1 MHQVIEFFTK
11 LFQHSDWLPQWKN
24 GHWTAFHGWL
34 YIISDIFIWLAYFS
48 IPVLLL
54 RYIRLKKNAAF
65 IKLYIFFSLFILA
78 CGTTYLLNA
87 VSFWFPFYRING
99 LFRFTT
105 AVASWITVFYMIK
118 YLPDT
123 VSIRTARVYKKEL
136 DERLKMEN
144 KLKESEGQ
152 IQTIYKNAPE
162 AIIAVTSKGYIVKWN
177 PAAEQMFGWKEE
189 EVLGKVLNELVV
201 PQGLRQF
208 YIDEMKGFLKTGQ
221 SLILNRTTLQTV
233 LHKNG
238 HLIKVEFNVSPVE
251 IKDDFLFIGFVRDVT
266 EIKSAE
272 LALKESEERYRLLT
286 TEVSDYAIIMLSP
299 EGNIDSWNEGVQKI
313 TGYTQIEISGKHLS
327 IFYTAEAIERNEP
340 GEDLLIVNKAGRI
353 ENEGWRVRKDGT
365 LFWANV
371 VLTALKRD
379 GKIIGYSMISKDI
392 TERKSEEERI
402 RLINSSLEQRVKER
416 TEELEHSEKK
426 YRKLFENSPMPMW
439 VLEHPSLKFV
449 DVNDAA
455 IQHYGYSREE
465 FLSMTAVDIRP
476 DEEKDRFIKLDRSAA
491 NGIMKAGTWKH
502 IKKDKSIIHV
512 EISSHELNIDNKMA
526 RLVLSIDVT
535 ERNKAEERLEL
546 ALEAGKIGIWE
557 LDMLQD
563 IAIRNA
569 RHDQIFGYEEM
580 LPDWGMVRFLDHVYS
595 DDLEKVQLAFKAA
608 LETGSLAIET
618 RIYHTDDTI
627 HWINATAK
635 MMIDQPE
642 NPFRMLGTIIDIT
655 ELKNAEER
663 ILLLNNDLEKRVQS
677 RTRELHAANKELES
691 FTYSVSH
698 DLRAPLRAIHGYT
711 QILNESY
718 NERLDN
724 EGKRMLG
731 RVIFNTSKM
740 NTLIDDLLEFSKL
753 GKASLKRQNSDI
765 TKIAREVVDDLCA
778 SSEHLKEHII
788 LNDLGF
794 ANVDKVIIRHV
805 YANLVLNAIKYSS
818 KKEHPL
824 IEIGIAETK
833 RGSAFFVKDNGAGFD
848 MSYYSKLFGV
858 FQRLHRKEDF
868 EGTGVGLAIVQ
879 KIITKHQGEVWAEA
893 VENEGATFFFTIGK

>member
-1 MHQVIEFFTK
+1 MNQVIEFFTK

-24 GHWTAFHGWL
+24 GHWSQFHGWL

-54 RYIRLKKNAAF
+54 RYIRQRKNAAF

-87 VSFWFPFYRING
+87 VSFWFPFYRINA

-105 AVASWITVFYMIK
+105 AFASWVTVFYMIK

-123 VSIRTARVYKKEL
+123 VSLRTARLYKKEM
-136 DERLKMEN
+136 DERLKIES
-144 KLKESEGQ
+144 KLRESEDQ
-152 IQTIYKNAPE
+152 IQAIYKNAPE
-162 AIIAVTSKGYIVKWN
+162 AIIVVTSKGNIVKWN
-177 PAAEQMFGWKEE
+177 PAAEKMFGWKED

-201 PQGLRQF
+201 PENLRQF
-208 YIDEMKGFLKTGQ
+208 YIDEMKGFLKTRQ
-221 SLILNRTTLQTV
+221 SLILNRATLQTV
-233 LHKNG
+233 LHKDG
-238 HLIKVEFNVSPVE
+238 SLLKIEFTVSPIE

-266 EIKSAE
+266 EIRLAE
-272 LALKESEERYRLLT
+272 LALKESQERNRLLT
-286 TEVSDYAIIMLSP
+286 TEVSDYAIMMLSP

-313 TGYTQIEISGKHLS
+313 TGYSEKEVIGKNFS
-327 IFYTAEAIERNEP
+327 IFYIPEAVEHNEP
-340 GEDLLIVNKAGRI
+340 AEDLLHVNVTGRT
-353 ENEGWRVRKDGT
+353 ESEGWRIKKDGT

-379 GKIIGYSMISKDI
+379 GKIIGYSKISKDI
-392 TERKSEEERI
+392 TKRKSDEESI
-402 RLINSSLEQRVKER
+402 RLINSSLEQRVKDR
-416 TEELEHSEKK
+416 TEELEQSEKK
-426 YRKLFENSPMPMW
+426 YRELFENSPMPMW

-449 DVNDAA
+449 DVNEAA

-476 DEEKDRFIKLDRSAA
+476 DEEKNKFITLDRSARR
-491 NGIMKAGTWKH
+491 GIMKAGTWKH
-502 IKKDKSIIHV
+502 IKKDKSIIYV
-512 EISSHELNIDNKMA
+512 EISSHELNIDNTKA

-535 ERNKAEERLEL
+535 ERKKAEERLEL

-580 LPDWGMVRFLDHVYS
+580 LPDWGMARFLSQVHV
-595 DDLEKVQLAFKAA
+595 DDLERVQQAFKDA
-608 LETGSLAIET
+608 LETGILNVET
-618 RIYHTDDTI
+618 RIYHTDNTI
-627 HWINATAK
+627 HWINATAR
-635 MMIDQPE
+635 MMADQPE

-655 ELKNAEER
+655 EVKNVEER
-663 ILLLNNDLEKRVQS
+663 ILLLNNDLEKRVQA
-677 RTRELHAANKELES
+677 RTRELHVANKELES

-711 QILNESY
+711 QLLNESY
-718 NERLDN
+718 QEQLDV

-731 RVIFNTSKM
+731 RVIFNTGRM
-740 NTLIDDLLEFSKL
+740 NSLIDDLLEFSRL
-753 GKASLKRQNSDI
+753 GKASVKREKTDI
-765 TKIAREVVDDLCA
+765 TKIAQEVVNELCG
-778 SSEHLKEHII
+778 SSELLNEHITVH
-788 LNDLGF
+788 NLGV
-794 ANVDKVIIRHV
+794 ANVDKIIIRHV
-805 YANLVLNAIKYSS
+805 FENLISNAIKYSS

-824 IEIGIAETK
+824 IEIGVTETK
-833 RGSAFFVKDNGAGFD
+833 KGNTFFVKDNGTGFD
-848 MSYYSKLFGV
+848 MNYYYKLFGV

-879 KIITKHQGEVWAEA
+879 KIITKHYGEVWAEG